1 MAGWAPGSS
10 DQRHSRATGLISYG
24 YVKRGRKNSGEE
36 HPTTDAGQVTNGKY
50 HVPAT
55 REHLTSHEAGE
66 KG

>member
-1 MAGWAPGSS
+1 M
-10 DQRHSRATGLISYG
+10 
-24 YVKRGRKNSGEE
+24 
-36 HPTTDAGQVTNGKY
+36 DAGQVINGKY